1 MIPASNCNK
10 VSKVDECLM
19 GDLIYLIRCPGISM
33 AGGPQA
39 TLRKKD
45 NGLGTK
51 EEVPK
56 YDPQQ

>member
-39 TLRKKD
+39 TLRKKIM
-45 NGLGTK
+45 G
-51 EEVPK
+51 
-56 YDPQQ
+56 